1 MQSVKA
7 KSLQILTKGQ
17 KAAMKSDAEKADI
30 SAQKI
35 HKDTVMKAAL
45 AFINGEVSENI
56 LRDKVDD
63 FKQKGFQSYNYYVDT
78 DEFEDELP
86 DGVIPFPDDLEK
98 PTHWDRETKTQVPIQ
113 FTLNGSLRS
122 KSLRM
127 YVQDILDKDYPGFT
141 IRIFAE
147 DFQNDGGNPVKFTI
161 KLTNPAGA
169 SKKKKGGKGGK
180 GKGGKGK
187 GGKGNQ
193 SSGKGITAAMT
204 LDEYEAQQA
213 KKQEALNK

>member
-1 MQSVKA
+1 MQGVKA
-7 KSLQILTKGQ
+7 KSLQILTQGQ
-17 KAAMKSDAEKADI
+17 KDAMKSDAQKAQI
-30 SAQKI
+30 SAQKA

-45 AFINGEVSENI
+45 AFINGEVSENL

-63 FKQKGFQSYNYYVDT
+63 FKQKGFQSYNYYIDT
-78 DEFEDELP
+78 DEFEPELP
-86 DGVIPFPDDLEK
+86 GGVIPLPDDLEK

-127 YVQDILDKDYPGFT
+127 YVQDILDENYPEFT

-147 DFQNDGGNPVKFTI
+147 DFQNEGGNPAKFTI
-161 KLTNPAGA
+161 KLTNPKGT
-169 SKKKKGGKGGK
+169 SKKKKGGK

-187 GGKGNQ
+187 GRKGNQ

-213 KKQEALNK
+213 KKQEGLNK

>member
-17 KAAMKSDAEKADI
+17 KAAMKSDAQKAEI
-30 SAQKI
+30 SAQKL
-35 HKDTVMKAAL
+35 HKDSVMKAAL
-45 AFINGEVSENI
+45 AFINGEVAENL
-56 LRDKVDD
+56 LRDKVED
-63 FKQKGFQSYNYYVDT
+63 FKQKGFQTYNYYVDT

-86 DGVIPFPDDLEK
+86 GGVIPLPDDLEP
-98 PTHWDRETKTQVPIQ
+98 PTQWDAETKTQVPIQ

-127 YVQDILDKDYPGFT
+127 YVQEILDQEFPGFT

-147 DFQNDGGNPVKFTI
+147 DFQNDEGNPAKFTI
-161 KLTNPAGA
+161 KLSNPGGK
-169 SKKKKGGKGGK
+169 SKKGKGK

-187 GGKGNQ
+187 GKQ
-193 SSGKGITAAMT
+193 SSFGKGITAGRT
-204 LDEYEAQQA
+204 LDEFEAEQA
-213 KKQEALNK
+213 RKQEALNK